1 MNNTKGEGMNQIT
14 MSSAETAIYD
24 HGEDEAKTQLMRRL
38 LSRARTVR
46 RGAETVEI
54 YTADG
59 IVAHVIQD

>member
-1 MNNTKGEGMNQIT
+1 MNQIT
-14 MSSAETAIYD
+14 MSAAETAIYD

-46 RGAETVEI
+46 RGDETVEI

-59 IVAHVIQD
+59 IVAALVQD